1 MKSRLVLL
9 GTGTCR
15 LEADR
20 ATSAALLEFPDLR
33 LVYDFGRGIAT
44 RLGLHGLRQD
54 DIRHVVLSHFHPDH
68 LSDLIPYLQAAS
80 WSPDDP
86 RSEDLHIWGPVG
98 LEAQMTRLLGLFGPE
113 VLVRRESFAVHLH
126 EIRGQTLQ
134 IENRVFDWV
143 ALPHAENHGLRF
155 SVGDRT
161 YALTGDSPLD
171 PKAIELLHGVDLGIF
186 DSGHLSDDEIVE
198 LAVRS
203 NARQLVATHLY
214 RQIDAKALQSRARER
229 GWHGE
234 LVVGRDGME
243 LALPADP

>member
-1 MKSRLVLL
+1 MKSRIVLL

-15 LEADR
+15 LESDR
-20 ATSAALLEFPDLR
+20 ATSAVLLEFPDLR

-44 RLGLHGLRQD
+44 RLGLHDLRQD

-68 LSDLIPYLQAAS
+68 LSDLIPYLQAGS

-98 LEAQMTRLLGLFGPE
+98 LEAQMMRLLGLFGPD
-113 VLVRRESFAVHLH
+113 VLVRRENFVVHLH
-126 EIRGQTLQ
+126 EVRGQTLQ
-134 IENRVFDWV
+134 IENRVLDWV

-171 PKAIELLHGVDLGIF
+171 SKAVELLHEVDLGIF

-198 LAVRS
+198 LATRS
-203 NARQLVATHLY
+203 EARRLVASHLY
-214 RQIDAKALQSRARER
+214 REIDAEALQSRARER
-229 GWHGE
+229 GWRGE
-234 LVVGRDGME
+234 LLVGRDGMQFPMPTE
-243 LALPADP
+243 G